1 MNSSKRQTNGFVL
14 TTRRP
19 VFVCFLEEI
28 EDTKKPFEITWPLKE
43 QNFPL
48 NKFLNPT
55 KSCFKHQT
63 LFRENFS
70 LKIGT
75 HLRGIKLLPGNRLSW
90 VAHMCDPIQSV
101 PIDFPSEYRKFWR
114 FFYIFWN
121 PTICNIIRWFA
132 GPMGQITR
140 RPSVWLSKH
149 FFFFFHN
156 FL

>member
-1 MNSSKRQTNGFVL
+1 MHIGIWTWRYLNSNRPNLSNTACWIQTCATLHLVTNTKRLYRTEL
-14 TTRRP
+14 L
-19 VFVCFLEEI
+19 VFQEGL
-28 EDTKKPFEITWPLKE
+28 L
-43 QNFPL
+43 
-48 NKFLNPT
+48 
-55 KSCFKHQT
+55 
-63 LFRENFS
+63 
-70 LKIGT
+70 IGT

-149 FFFFFHN
+149 FFSFFIISYRLRALKSLF
-156 FL
+156 FIFVI